1 MSIFV
6 LLMTVARLLTAL
18 LVGSLRRRR
27 LMCLMSA
34 TAARRAALTTSS
46 PSSTA
51 YSVIR
56 IVSTQKRARNLP
68 PNPTSPLPL
77 SFGDRVSSPND
88 ALKGRRLIKGPGDIL
103 LTFVKFL
110 PNKISTS
117 RAHKTA
123 AAAQE
128 LKRCVFRSSPSPS
141 YFPLLL
147 LCRRHFQGPTLPFVR
162 PEQGAKGSEGEGSAA
177 AAGKS
182 QTLTKRRKTC
192 DTKCGEA

>member
-1 MSIFV
+1 
-6 LLMTVARLLTAL
+6 
-18 LVGSLRRRR
+18 
-27 LMCLMSA
+27 MCLMSA

-68 PNPTSPLPL
+68 QNPTFTPPS
-77 SFGDRVSSPND
+77 GDRVSSPND

-128 LKRCVFRSSPSPS
+128 LKRCVFPSSPSLHT
-141 YFPLLL
+141 FPFCCFADGTFKDQ
-147 LCRRHFQGPTLPFVR
+147 LCHLSGLNRERRGG
-162 PEQGAKGSEGEGSAA
+162 ECGSSWQ
-177 AAGKS
+177 KS
-182 QTLTKRRKTC
+182 NVN
-192 DTKCGEA
+192 

>member
-18 LVGSLRRRR
+18 LVCDVWCASCREQ
-27 LMCLMSA
+27 
-34 TAARRAALTTSS
+34 LTTSS

-56 IVSTQKRARNLP
+56 IVRQQWKEPANP
-68 PNPTSPLPL
+68 PRTPPPH
-77 SFGDRVSSPND
+77 SS
-88 ALKGRRLIKGPGDIL
+88 LKGRRLIKGPGDIL

-117 RAHKTA
+117 RAHKA
-123 AAAQE
+123 AAAAARE
-128 LKRCVFRSSPSPS
+128 LKRCVLPVPK
-141 YFPLLL
+141 
-147 LCRRHFQGPTLPFVR
+147 LPFLPACLPARWRTNFAICQSKEPWVVW
-162 PEQGAKGSEGEGSAA
+162 GA

>member
-1 MSIFV
+1 
-6 LLMTVARLLTAL
+6 
-18 LVGSLRRRR
+18 
-27 LMCLMSA
+27 MCLMSA

-68 PNPTSPLPL
+68 QNPSSPPPPP
-77 SFGDRVSSPND
+77 GDRVSSPND

-128 LKRCVFRSSPSPS
+128 LKRCVFPSSPSPHTS
-141 YFPLLL
+141 PFCCFADGTFKDQ
-147 LCRRHFQGPTLPFVR
+147 LCHLSGLNRERR
-162 PEQGAKGSEGEGSAA
+162 EGSAA